1 MEEKKGV
8 KGNVQK
14 RKLLSWKKGK
24 MSWQSAAF
32 LRKEIEKQSD
42 TAGEVTG
49 TKEQLALFTNAK
61 LQMLWE
67 KKT

>member
-1 MEEKKGV
+1 M
-8 KGNVQK
+8 
-14 RKLLSWKKGK
+14 
-24 MSWQSAAF
+24 
-32 LRKEIEKQSD
+32 RKEIEKQSD

-67 KKT
+67 KKNIEKDGELASVSQFLRNVKRRRPP